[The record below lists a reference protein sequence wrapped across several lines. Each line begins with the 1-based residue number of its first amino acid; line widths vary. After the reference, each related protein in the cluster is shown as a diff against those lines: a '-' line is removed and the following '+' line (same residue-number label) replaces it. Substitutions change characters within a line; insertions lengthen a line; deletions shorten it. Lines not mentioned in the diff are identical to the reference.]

1 MYTEM
6 KKPNTSKFRYNV
18 CLVMI
23 LHIHMFTVLF
33 MIQPTNIW
41 FCTSTKSKY
50 ILTILFIIFPNHLF
64 MEAKNKGVH
73 PSCLWWLI
81 LHPRWT
87 RAWTRFVCPFELAK
101 DNGDSPS
108 AFNKSKSFYKILNF
122 IKVLLITTSRYICF
136 YNFCKLL
143 FRKREL
149 YAWWNEHSE
158 MLLYLPHFHIFGIL

>member
-1 MYTEM
+1 MVTFHVQSQILVFKLLYTEM

-122 IKVLLITTSRYICF
+122 IKVLLITTS
-136 YNFCKLL
+136 
-143 FRKREL
+143 
-149 YAWWNEHSE
+149 
-158 MLLYLPHFHIFGIL
+158 G

>member
-1 MYTEM
+1 MYYIEP
-6 KKPNTSKFRYNV
+6 K
-18 CLVMI
+18 CLLKAKNWI
-23 LHIHMFTVLF
+23 KHA
-33 MIQPTNIW
+33 QNPWGEIW
-41 FCTSTKSKY
+41 GLSFAATHSVCTSIKSKY

-122 IKVLLITTSRYICF
+122 IKVLLITTSRYNMF
-136 YNFCKLL
+136 L
-143 FRKREL
+143 
-149 YAWWNEHSE
+149 
-158 MLLYLPHFHIFGIL
+158 